1 MTHSLKGRKITWHG
15 LVTDL
20 LDYLWNPFT
29 SVQMPLNFR
38 DTAIAFHS
46 HDDTSLRRS
55 YWLFKTLASPALV
68 QMGKGVTLWALQ
80 WRLPIKSIIRATV
93 FKQFCGGETVLDCK
107 PVAQR
112 NWALGVGSIL
122 DYSVEGQTDQ
132 KAYDHTTDMTL
143 QTLAMAANEPGIPLG
158 VFKVTGL
165 ADTGMLEKVSRGE
178 ALSTS
183 ESEAWERAQA
193 RVDRICHY
201 AHQVGV
207 PVMLDAEETWIQDA
221 IDRLAYQ
228 AMARYNQE
236 KVIVFNTIQCYRTG
250 RLEALNQAL
259 ENAQKGGYGL
269 GIKFVRGAYME
280 KERERAQKKGLPSPI
295 QPTKEATDAEFNACV
310 VRMISAL
317 GRPEDGQKLA
327 CMIGSHNEESAALAA
342 DWLTAQGWTP
352 ETAPVW
358 FAQLYGMS
366 DHISFVMA
374 HHGFRVAKYLPFG
387 PIDAVMPYLF
397 RRAEENTSVKGQT
410 GRELGLIQT
419 ERARR
424 SAAKRSK

>member
-1 MTHSLKGRKITWHG
+1 
-15 LVTDL
+15 
-20 LDYLWNPFT
+20 
-29 SVQMPLNFR
+29 MPLNFR
-38 DTAIAFHS
+38 DTAVAFQS
-46 HDDTSLRRS
+46 HDDASLRRR
-55 YWLFKTLASPALV
+55 YLLFKTLASPALV
-68 QMGKGVTLWALQ
+68 RIGQSITLWALS
-80 WRLPIKSIIRATV
+80 WRLPIKGIIRATV
-93 FKQFCGGETVLDCK
+93 FKQFCGGETVADCK

-112 NWALGVGSIL
+112 NWTLGVGSIL

-132 KAYDHTTDMTL
+132 KAYDHSTDMTL
-143 QTLAMAANEPGIPLG
+143 QTLALAANEPGIPLG

-178 ALSTS
+178 VLSAS
-183 ESEAWERAQA
+183 ENEAWERAQA

-221 IDRLAYQ
+221 IDHLAYT
-228 AMARYNQE
+228 AMSRYNRE

-250 RLEALNQAL
+250 RLAALDAAL
-259 ENAQKGGYGL
+259 ENAQKEGYGL

-280 KERERAQKKGLPSPI
+280 KERARAQQKNLPSPI

-310 VRMISAL
+310 ARMISVL

-327 CMIGSHNEESAALAA
+327 CMIGSHNEDSASMAA
-342 DWLTAQGWTP
+342 ELLTAQGWTP
-352 ETAPVW
+352 ESAPVW

-387 PIDAVMPYLF
+387 PIEAVMPYLF

-419 ERARR
+419 EQARR
-424 SAAKRSK
+424 SSAKRGK